1 MASYQQEKKAMSATI
16 TNDVIPEPKSRW
28 EAAKKGKR
36 GLLGMNSGSSSPSLS
51 VVGTPRAGLSVTSAP
66 SDQNLRRQAMKIP
79 IVHLLAMKPASTEDI
94 IRTTHIPKLDLEAV
108 VSKIAQQVE
117 GKWKLLDRAYKDL
130 NVWDFRYRTQE
141 DRQMA
146 IDNAIRAYD
155 RTRVGKEENTWQLLL
170 PKEERGK
177 GKILSK
183 LHLSAPQT
191 NRGST
196 PSHMPSPLADGSEDE
211 KPISSA
217 NTPRAGQ
224 SGTPKPTVAKSAGS
238 DMMKRLLAKDPKKAR
253 AAEEAK
259 EKRKRNREAVASDRE
274 GRPPAKKQKAIVV
287 TSKSTTASGTA
298 AKASSKIKSAE
309 LVHSSDDEDEEGEV
323 KDSPPVAPSK
333 PGKLVAPTTMK
344 PKAAATRSPESG
356 DNHSKPTKPVT
367 KANISSKPKTSTPS
381 VRSTASPAV
390 KPTKATAPGSSTP
403 SNSALSAPQRQRTQL
418 SPNKSHSRP
427 PVPSPLG
434 AARPRNASDVSDR
447 SAVGVQRT
455 KQAGASTPKGLGIT
469 TGVNGVRKKRQ
480 DTVTSH
486 ESFNSSEGD
495 KRTTAASRAPLDKT
509 RAPATNGI
517 SSQRSLV
524 ATSAKPTANNNK
536 RKADEPL
543 SRNHPAPDAKHRK
556 ADSVSTNSQRSFS
569 TVRTMASTNGASLD
583 SVFDS
588 GSSDSS
594 GSAIET
600 ITYEQGVEKAKKFR
614 EQFYP
619 QYVRL
624 HDSIS
629 ERQAK
634 GETILKEERDKLWR
648 MHRRLEELKREIGV
662 AAKRGE
668 A

>member
-1 MASYQQEKKAMSATI
+1 
-16 TNDVIPEPKSRW
+16 
-28 EAAKKGKR
+28 
-36 GLLGMNSGSSSPSLS
+36 
-51 VVGTPRAGLSVTSAP
+51 
-66 SDQNLRRQAMKIP
+66 
-79 IVHLLAMKPASTEDI
+79 
-94 IRTTHIPKLDLEAV
+94 
-108 VSKIAQQVE
+108 
-117 GKWKLLDRAYKDL
+117 
-130 NVWDFRYRTQE
+130 
-141 DRQMA
+141 
-146 IDNAIRAYD
+146 
-155 RTRVGKEENTWQLLL
+155 
-170 PKEERGK
+170 
-177 GKILSK
+177 
-183 LHLSAPQT
+183 
-191 NRGST
+191 
-196 PSHMPSPLADGSEDE
+196 
-211 KPISSA
+211 
-217 NTPRAGQ
+217 
-224 SGTPKPTVAKSAGS
+224 
-238 DMMKRLLAKDPKKAR
+238 
-253 AAEEAK
+253 
-259 EKRKRNREAVASDRE
+259 
-274 GRPPAKKQKAIVV
+274 
-287 TSKSTTASGTA
+287 
-298 AKASSKIKSAE
+298 
-309 LVHSSDDEDEEGEV
+309 
-323 KDSPPVAPSK
+323 
-333 PGKLVAPTTMK
+333 
-344 PKAAATRSPESG
+344 
-356 DNHSKPTKPVT
+356 
-367 KANISSKPKTSTPS
+367 
-381 VRSTASPAV
+381 
-390 KPTKATAPGSSTP
+390 
-403 SNSALSAPQRQRTQL
+403 
-418 SPNKSHSRP
+418 
-427 PVPSPLG
+427 
-434 AARPRNASDVSDR
+434 
-447 SAVGVQRT
+447 VGVQRT